1 MPSSYPVPSCA
12 VPVSG
17 GMVVAVPLELLASP
31 LKNGRPLGGGN
42 RSALVIGGTEK
53 VRTGGTVVFCKVVAV
68 AEAQVKRD
76 GQVRAKGS
84 PVHHATLGPLEER
97 LESEAGPGV
106 IGRIAAGARLDGR
119 FAKGERER
127 LLAAAFMIRV
137 IVLMTLMPGARIE
150 DVIVALAG
158 DLALVPWARPWRPA
172 SARAAGDWRNA
183 LGAAPLEELRDAVL
197 GLAWQEHQDGDCGAV
212 TIGRSRPL
220 KAGSLDG
227 TLIRMPDTPANRA
240 VFGTVGTGDDSGPYP
255 CARGLPLTCCSCRS
269 LLAMPHGPAGT
280 DKAAAEQRLLDEAMD
295 QFPGLFAP
303 GWIWLMDRNYHG
315 APRIARLIESTHVLI
330 RLKSDIP
337 LRRTSEILPDG
348 SYRAELSGD
357 GVTVRVR
364 VIEYFVDVE
373 GQEVPEMFCL
383 VTDLMDYEEYPAPE
397 LAALYKWRWDGSETA
412 LREAKAP
419 LRGAGPGTGPMLR
432 SGSPDLARQ
441 ELAAWA
447 AAVEMTR
454 GVARDAALAAA
465 PARKG
470 RRAGLAVRPRD
481 LSCARA
487 VRAARSENTGTSST
501 ATGTAPASPSPR
513 PLSRT
518 PPRGTPPPA
527 SPLPS
532 SPWPTPQPDQRKHRN
547 PPRGGPRRTVDPA
560 VPARRAAFQHA
571 RRKRT
576 TRSNQKQELPTTG
589 QTPKAHGI
597 GSPPGL
603 GERVAGI
610 GQSGRA
616 DHRAERGRTAGR
628 PPGCYAHRC

>member
-12 VPVSG
+12 VPVSC

-97 LESEAGPGV
+97 LESGAGPGV

-183 LGAAPLEELRDAVL
+183 LGPAPLEELRDAVL
-197 GLAWQEHQDGDCGAV
+197 GSAWQEHQDGDCGAV

-315 APRIARLIESTHVLI
+315 APRIARLIGSTHVLI

-383 VTDLMDYEEYPAPE
+383 VTDLMDDEEYPAPE

-432 SGSPDLARQ
+432 SGSPDLVRQ

-454 GVARDAALAAA
+454 GVTRDAALAAT
-465 PARKG
+465 PAGKG
-470 RRAGLAVRPRD
+470 RRAGLAIRPRD
-481 LSCARA
+481 LSLARA
-487 VRAARSENTGTSST
+487 IRA
-501 ATGTAPASPSPR
+501 
-513 PLSRT
+513 
-518 PPRGTPPPA
+518 
-527 SPLPS
+527 
-532 SPWPTPQPDQRKHRN
+532 
-547 PPRGGPRRTVDPA
+547 VI
-560 VPARRAAFQHA
+560 AAI
-571 RRKRT
+571 R
-576 TRSNQKQELPTTG
+576 
-589 QTPKAHGI
+589 
-597 GSPPGL
+597 
-603 GERVAGI
+603 
-610 GQSGRA
+610 SGRA
-616 DHRAERGRTAGR
+616 CYDAVAREIAGRRVTVDRDRHRARKSKSPSGFGHATAKDTVTR
-628 PPGCYAHRC
+628 IATAIITMANTPA

>member
-53 VRTGGTVVFCKVVAV
+53 IRTGGTVVFCKVVAV

-97 LESEAGPGV
+97 LESEAGPGL

-183 LGAAPLEELRDAVL
+183 LGPAPLEELRDAVL
-197 GLAWQEHQDGDCGAV
+197 GSAWQEHQDGDCGAV

-269 LLAMPHGPAGT
+269 LLAMPRGPAGT

-348 SYRAELSGD
+348 SYRVELSGD

-487 VRAARSENTGTSST
+487 VRAVLTAIRLGHDCYQAVTSEIG
-501 ATGTAPASPSPR
+501 
-513 PLSRT
+513 
-518 PPRGTPPPA
+518 
-527 SPLPS
+527 
-532 SPWPTPQPDQRKHRN
+532 KHRN
-547 PPRGGPRRTVDPA
+547 IVDRDRHRPRKSKSPSSFAHATARDTATRIAPA
-560 VPARRAAFQHA
+560 VITMANAPA
-571 RRKRT
+571 
-576 TRSNQKQELPTTG
+576 
-589 QTPKAHGI
+589 
-597 GSPPGL
+597 
-603 GERVAGI
+603 
-610 GQSGRA
+610 
-616 DHRAERGRTAGR
+616 
-628 PPGCYAHRC
+628 